1 MARSPDHAPMKA
13 GNPPSPAPAVPCLRP
28 LHKQSPPTTRPSA
41 LRLATCVLRLPCQ
54 PNPDRSTPG
63 ACERCRLD
71 PLVVGLTRSWSAHA
85 AGFVRRGLIS
95 PCSTWN
101 ICAATGPWPGWFP
114 VAALALA
121 PSGSKAPSLGVDTCG
136 KAGPR
141 TAVMPWRLHPRD
153 RQVGRAPAG
162 DPGSSATTE
171 PPMHGLVMPCRP
183 HVTGTGCPAS
193 QVGSRAAD
201 QSNRRRCLPP
211 HAADVPATVAAGVRY
226 SSAPT

>member
-1 MARSPDHAPMKA
+1 MPGVDRSTHVAARYGQIALTTHRGRQAT
-13 GNPPSPAPAVPCLRP
+13 PPSPAPGVPCLRP
-28 LHKQSPPTTRPSA
+28 LHKQSHDDAEVRSDRGLTFSGSPASPTRSRAHLAHASA
-41 LRLATCVLRLPCQ
+41 
-54 PNPDRSTPG
+54 
-63 ACERCRLD
+63 
-71 PLVVGLTRSWSAHA
+71 VGLTPWWSAHA

-121 PSGSKAPSLGVDTCG
+121 PSASKAPSLGVDTCG

-171 PPMHGLVMPCRP
+171 PHRC
-183 HVTGTGCPAS
+183 TGS
-193 QVGSRAAD
+193 
-201 QSNRRRCLPP
+201 
-211 HAADVPATVAAGVRY
+211 
-226 SSAPT
+226 